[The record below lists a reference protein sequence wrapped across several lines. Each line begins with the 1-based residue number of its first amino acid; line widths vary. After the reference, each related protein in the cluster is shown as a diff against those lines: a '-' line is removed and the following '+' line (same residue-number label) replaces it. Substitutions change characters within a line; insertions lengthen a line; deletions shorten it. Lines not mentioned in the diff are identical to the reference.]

1 METYFGEMNYAR
13 SAIAR
18 KQVMQDLNSLFRH
31 AEELLKATAGDG
43 SEKAKDAQSR
53 VAETLERLKASS
65 ASIQEQTVVGA
76 KAAATRTDTV
86 IRTHPYKSIGIAL
99 GIGLL
104 LGTLIARK

>member
-76 KAAATRTDTV
+76 DTV

-104 LGTLIARK
+104 LGMLIARK

>member
-31 AEELLKATAGDG
+31 AEELLKATAGDV
-43 SEKAKDAQSR
+43 SEKAEDARSH
-53 VAETLERLKASS
+53 VAETLKRLKASY
-65 ASIQEQTVVGA
+65 ASMQEQTVVGA
-76 KAAATRTDTV
+76 KAAATKTDTV
-86 IRTHPYKSIGIAL
+86 IRTHPYVSIGITL

-104 LGTLIARK
+104 LAMLIARK